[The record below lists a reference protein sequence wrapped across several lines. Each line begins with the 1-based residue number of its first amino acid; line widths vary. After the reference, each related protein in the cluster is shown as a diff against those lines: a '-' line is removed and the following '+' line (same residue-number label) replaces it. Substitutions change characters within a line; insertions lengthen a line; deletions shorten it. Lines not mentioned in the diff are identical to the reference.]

1 MKPRNLT
8 LIFTGIAIGILVAA
22 LALAYLGI
30 REHLL
35 LGLAMSAAALSIA
48 ADPKFVL
55 QDARKILHPSGTGTS
70 LPFPIASSI
79 ALLMAL
85 TCLAAWVCTRVF

>member
-1 MKPRNLT
+1 MKTRNLT
-8 LIFTGIAIGILVAA
+8 LIFTGIAISILVAA
-22 LALAYLGI
+22 LALAYLGV

-55 QDARKILHPSGTGTS
+55 QDARKILQLSGADSST
-70 LPFPIASSI
+70 PFPVTSGI

-85 TCLAAWVCTRVF
+85 VCLAIWVWMRVF

>member
-1 MKPRNLT
+1 MKTRNLT
-8 LIFTGIAIGILVAA
+8 FIFTGIATGILVAA
-22 LALAYLGI
+22 LALAYLGV

-48 ADPKFVL
+48 ADPEFVL
-55 QDARKILHPSGTGTS
+55 RDARKILHPSGTES
-70 LPFPIASSI
+70 DIPFPITSGI

-85 TCLAAWVCTRVF
+85 VCLATWVWLRVF